1 MSSNIV
7 TYVLLYQVCSHVLVL
22 VLYEYFEK
30 KRQEI
35 SLSDVNA
42 TDLFQILLEI
52 ERTANLLSKLSRS

>member
-7 TYVLLYQVCSHVLVL
+7 TYMLSYQACSHVLVL

-42 TDLFQILLEI
+42 TDLFQILLKI

>member
-7 TYVLLYQVCSHVLVL
+7 TYMLLYQVCSHVLVL

>member
-7 TYVLLYQVCSHVLVL
+7 TYMLLYQVCSHVLVL

-35 SLSDVNA
+35 SLSDANA

>member
-7 TYVLLYQVCSHVLVL
+7 TYMLLYQVCSHVLVL

-35 SLSDVNA
+35 SLLDVNA

>member
-7 TYVLLYQVCSHVLVL
+7 TYMLLYQVCSHVLVL

-42 TDLFQILLEI
+42 TDLFQILLKI